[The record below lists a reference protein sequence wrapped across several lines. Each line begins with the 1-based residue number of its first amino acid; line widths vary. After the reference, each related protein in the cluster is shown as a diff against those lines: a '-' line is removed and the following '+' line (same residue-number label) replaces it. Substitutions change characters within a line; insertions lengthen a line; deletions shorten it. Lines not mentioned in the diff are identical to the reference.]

1 MEDSDGLSDERDFRA
16 GGRLLS
22 FSSLSD
28 DCCSFFSLLGLL
40 KSDAVPGVLG
50 VLLALPKLAKAP
62 LPNPNADDAPEP
74 VGEATEVADVAAAAL
89 NGLFL
94 LERLPNRFAEV
105 VS

>member
-1 MEDSDGLSDERDFRA
+1 MFDSEGRSDERDFRA

-28 DCCSFFSLLGLL
+28 DCVSFLSLLVLL
-40 KSDAVPGVLG
+40 KSKAEPGVLG
-50 VLLALPKLAKAP
+50 VLLALPKLANAP
-62 LPNPNADDAPEP
+62 LPNPKAEEAPEP
-74 VGEATEVADVAAAAL
+74 VGEATEVADVVAAAL

-94 LERLPNRFAEV
+94 LERLPTRFADA

>member
-1 MEDSDGLSDERDFRA
+1 MDDSEGRSDERLFRA

-28 DCCSFFSLLGLL
+28 DCVSFLSLLDLL
-40 KSDAVPGVLG
+40 KSNAERGVLG
-50 VLLALPKLAKAP
+50 VLLALPKLANAP
-62 LPNPNADDAPEP
+62 LPSPKADEAPEP
-74 VGEATEVADVAAAAL
+74 VGEATDVADGAAAAL
-89 NGLFL
+89 NGLLL